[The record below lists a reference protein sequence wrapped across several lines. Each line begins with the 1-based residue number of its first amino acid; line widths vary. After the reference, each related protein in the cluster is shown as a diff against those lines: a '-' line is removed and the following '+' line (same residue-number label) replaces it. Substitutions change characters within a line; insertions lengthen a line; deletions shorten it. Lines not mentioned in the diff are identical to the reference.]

1 MVSTPL
7 DPDFCTLNIE
17 MQKFVL
23 FKKSSEKTTGQRWEL
38 KILVSLSWG
47 IKAPVDQKLD
57 RKIHRVKICIKLNN
71 PVVGATEM
79 GCMKEGP
86 EKLLV
91 KWQILSQSNNLYTR
105 GN

>member
-1 MVSTPL
+1 M
-7 DPDFCTLNIE
+7 
-17 MQKFVL
+17 
-23 FKKSSEKTTGQRWEL
+23 RWEL

-57 RKIHRVKICIKLNN
+57 RKIHRVKICIKLYN

>member
-1 MVSTPL
+1 M
-7 DPDFCTLNIE
+7 
-17 MQKFVL
+17 
-23 FKKSSEKTTGQRWEL
+23 
-38 KILVSLSWG
+38 
-47 IKAPVDQKLD
+47 DQKLD

>member
-1 MVSTPL
+1 M
-7 DPDFCTLNIE
+7 
-17 MQKFVL
+17 
-23 FKKSSEKTTGQRWEL
+23 RWEL

-71 PVVGATEM
+71 PVAGATEM